1 MSERIQEA
9 FARLT
14 AMIPTK
20 SPLRNSPSQ
29 ALYRH
34 SPSDSKASIDE
45 VISLPNSPTRESEML
60 LAEAEYDM
68 VETPRP
74 HSPTMDV
81 HAVKRLPWEGSTKWL
96 KAADLTTD
104 YESINPSTLTSTIT
118 EPCPKMPPE
127 EPRPLTEGE
136 IYAINRSVMNQ
147 VATRA
152 DFWFQGT
159 KETVLKY
166 GIVQETSEFL
176 RAKQRAQ
183 HDIRLIMDHAGEDK
197 NGVTNRAQA
206 REFFK
211 RVASGLLELEA
222 RVKREQGEEGV
233 VELGAYEKVLATSFF
248 ELDMDMDT
256 SKFIVFELLRKGVV
270 GVMKQQR
277 ATQERGKQKATTAT
291 GSS

>member
-1 MSERIQEA
+1 
-9 FARLT
+9 
-14 AMIPTK
+14 MIPIN

-29 ALYRH
+29 ALSRH
-34 SPSDSKASIDE
+34 SPSDTKPSIEE
-45 VISLPNSPTRESEML
+45 VISLPSSPTLESEMP

-81 HAVKRLPWEGSTKWL
+81 HAVKQLRWEGSRKWR

-104 YESINPSTLTSTIT
+104 YESINPSTLTSTTT
-118 EPCPKMPPE
+118 EPRPEMPPE
-127 EPRPLTEGE
+127 KPRPLTEGE
-136 IYAINRSVMNQ
+136 IYAVHRSVMNQ
-147 VATRA
+147 VAARA

-159 KETVLKY
+159 KEKVLKY
-166 GIVQETSEFL
+166 GIVQETPGFMQ
-176 RAKQRAQ
+176 AKQRAQ

-206 REFFK
+206 REFFE

-222 RVKREQGEEGV
+222 RTKREQGQDGV
-233 VELGAYEKVLATSFF
+233 VDLAAYEKVLATSFF

-256 SKFIVFELLRKGVV
+256 SKFVVFEILRKGVV
-270 GVMKQQR
+270 GLMKEQR
-277 ATQERGKQKATTAT
+277 AMQERRKQRATTAT
-291 GSS
+291 SSS